1 MFKLIA
7 VDLISFLISFLLGIG
22 VGVYEYRKIV
32 KKKWGV

>member
-7 VDLISFLISFLLGIG
+7 VDLISFLLGIG